1 MNRVLL
7 TGRLT
12 RDPEMRSLSS
22 GKAVTQF
29 SIATNEYIGQGKERA
44 EYHNIVTWD
53 RLAQTCGEFL
63 GKGQQVAIEGRIQ
76 TRSWDDDAGKRH
88 WRTEIVA
95 NHVEMLSG
103 RRKNESYR
111 LIRSDPA
118 PGLCREA
125 ARGAR
130 PAVAADVNATTSVGY
145 VCRGSAPVAAAH
157 RRERR
162 SIVRSVVRTSAASTR
177 PRNGSALFGTA
188 SSAAA

>member
-1 MNRVLL
+1 MSSCYGCQTRRVDPAGNAGPASDKPVGRPRRRTRTVNKVLL

-29 SIATNEYIGQGKERA
+29 SIATNEYIGQGKEKA

-53 RLAQTCGEFL
+53 RLAQTCGEFR

-88 WRTEIVA
+88 WKTEIVA

-103 RRKNESYR
+103 RKKKDY
-111 LIRSDPA
+111 
-118 PGLCREA
+118 EA
-125 ARGAR
+125 QA
-130 PAVAADVNATTSVGY
+130 AADALENQAETLAEEPGPDDPIP
-145 VCRGSAPVAAAH
+145 AEPVAA
-157 RRERR
+157 
-162 SIVRSVVRTSAASTR
+162 
-177 PRNGSALFGTA
+177 
-188 SSAAA
+188 